1 MISANSLLEL
11 DAPPAPLRATP
22 VTAPGVNAVY
32 DAPDPRISGSQL
44 IAARGR
50 SSRCTAYP
58 FAFAAA
64 PSSSQAFS
72 DPGVRNESPIITIT
86 RRACLSV
93 LQFISSIAAFNPACA
108 AHPGCVFPSAGSG

>member
-32 DAPDPRISGSQL
+32 DAPAPRISGSQL

-72 DPGVRNESPIITIT
+72 DPRRQKRIPDHYDHPPRVLVRAPVHLLH
-86 RRACLSV
+86 RRL
-93 LQFISSIAAFNPACA
+93 
-108 AHPGCVFPSAGSG
+108 